1 MRLTPDLLLRA
12 YALGVFPMAERRDD
26 PDLHWI
32 DPRKR
37 GVIPLDG
44 FHVSRRLKRTLRSGR
59 FTFSVNRC
67 FPKVIAACAQP
78 RPGHPETWIS
88 PQIEG
93 LYVELSELGAAH
105 SVEAWEEGELAGGLY
120 GVSLGAAF
128 FGESMFSRRREASKA
143 ALVALVWLLQKGGFV
158 LLDAQFQTEHL
169 ANFGCIEISRADYK
183 TLLGQAL
190 QAQGR
195 FPQNAPSK
203 DDLAT
208 FLASLPT

>member
-37 GVIPLDG
+37 GLIPLDG
-44 FHVSRRLKRTLRSGR
+44 FHVPRRLKRTIRSGR

-67 FPKVIAACAQP
+67 FPKVIAACAEP

-93 LYVELSELGAAH
+93 LYVELAELGAAH
-105 SVEAWEEGELAGGLY
+105 SVEAWQDGELAGGLY
-120 GVSLGAAF
+120 GVSLGTAF
-128 FGESMFSRRREASKA
+128 LGESMFSRRRDASKA
-143 ALVALVWLLQKGGFV
+143 ALVALVWLLQKGGFS
-158 LLDAQFQTEHL
+158 LLDTQFQTEHL
-169 ANFGCIEISRADYK
+169 ANFGCIEIDRGDYK
-183 TLLGQAL
+183 RLLGRAL
-190 QAQGR
+190 QAQAR
-195 FPQNAPSK
+195 FPQTAPSK
-203 DDLAT
+203 DDLSD
-208 FLASLPT
+208 FLTSLPT